1 MKKRNLFMSATIMCA
16 LLTISF
22 TFNSNQVTWLWK
34 DKVPVAVI
42 LGILAVILG
51 IQWIK
56 FQKLLKNTSENKN
69 AGKISG

>member
-16 LLTISF
+16 LLTVSF
-22 TFNSNQVTWLWK
+22 TFNNNQLSWLWNENET
-34 DKVPVAVI
+34 VAII
-42 LGILAVILG
+42 LGILAVIFG

-56 FQKLLKNTSENKN
+56 FQKLLKNADENKN

>member
-16 LLTISF
+16 LLTVSF
-22 TFNSNQVTWLWK
+22 TFNNNQLSWLWSENK
-34 DKVPVAVI
+34 PVAII
-42 LGILAVILG
+42 LGILAVIFG

-56 FQKLLKNTSENKN
+56 FQKLLKNADENKN